1 MGFIAKKRKNKDLI
15 KHKDLIQKY
24 KDYKAGLYPPEKE
37 ELDTTTKTIVD
48 IEEYLEEQYI
58 NEILKQ
64 QWDKPSIYEVF
75 TAYERR
81 VLKRILK
88 LDNL

>member
-1 MGFIAKKRKNKDLI
+1 MSFIAKKRKNKDLI

-24 KDYKAGLYPPEKE
+24 KDYKAGLYPPENE

-48 IEEYLEEQYI
+48 IEEQYI

-64 QWDKPSIYEVF
+64 QWDKPCIYDVF

-81 VLKRILK
+81 VLKRVLN

>member
-1 MGFIAKKRKNKDLI
+1 MGFIAKKKKNKDLI

-48 IEEYLEEQYI
+48 IEEYIEEQYI

-64 QWDKPSIYEVF
+64 QCDKLSIYDVF

-81 VLKRILK
+81 VLKRVLK

>member
-1 MGFIAKKRKNKDLI
+1 MAFIAKKSKNKDLI

-37 ELDTTTKTIVD
+37 ELDTTTKTIID
-48 IEEYLEEQYI
+48 IEEYIEEQYI

-64 QWDKPSIYEVF
+64 RWDKPSIYDVF

-81 VLKRILK
+81 ILK
-88 LDNL
+88 KDIKIR

>member
-1 MGFIAKKRKNKDLI
+1 MSYIAKKSKNKDLI

-48 IEEYLEEQYI
+48 IEEYIEEQYI

-64 QWDKPSIYEVF
+64 QWNKPSIYDVF
-75 TAYERR
+75 NAYERR
-81 VLKRILK
+81 ILKRVLK

>member
-1 MGFIAKKRKNKDLI
+1 MSFIAKKRKNKDFI

-64 QWDKPSIYEVF
+64 QWDKPCIYDVF
-75 TAYERR
+75 TAYDRR

>member
-1 MGFIAKKRKNKDLI
+1 MVFIAKKSKNKDLI
-15 KHKDLIQKY
+15 KH

-37 ELDTTTKTIVD
+37 ELDTTTKTIKN
-48 IEEYLEEQYI
+48 IEEYIEEQYI
-58 NEILKQ
+58 NEILKLR
-64 QWDKPSIYEVF
+64 WDKPSIYDVF

-81 VLKRILK
+81 ILKKDIK

>member
-1 MGFIAKKRKNKDLI
+1 MSFIAKKRKSKDFI
-15 KHKDLIQKY
+15 KHADLIQKY

-37 ELDTTTKTIVD
+37 ELDTTTKTTVN

-64 QWDKPSIYEVF
+64 QWDKPSIYDVF

-81 VLKRILK
+81 ILKRVLK

>member
-1 MGFIAKKRKNKDLI
+1 MRTILFRWCMRYHADFCCHCREMPARRLQKNDGK
-15 KHKDLIQKY
+15 
-24 KDYKAGLYPPEKE
+24 
-37 ELDTTTKTIVD
+37 IVQN
-48 IEEYLEEQYI
+48 EEQYI

-64 QWDKPSIYEVF
+64 RWDKPSIYDVF

-81 VLKRILK
+81 ILKKILK

>member
-1 MGFIAKKRKNKDLI
+1 MSFIAKKRKNKDLI

-24 KDYKAGLYPPEKE
+24 KDYKDGLYPPENE

-48 IEEYLEEQYI
+48 IEEYIEEQYI

-64 QWDKPSIYEVF
+64 QWDKLCIYDVF

-81 VLKRILK
+81 VLKRVLK